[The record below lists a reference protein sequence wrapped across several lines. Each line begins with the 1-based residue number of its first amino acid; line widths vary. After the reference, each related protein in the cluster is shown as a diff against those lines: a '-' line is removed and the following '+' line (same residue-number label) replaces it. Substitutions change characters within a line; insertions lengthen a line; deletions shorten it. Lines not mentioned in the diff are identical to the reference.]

1 VPMSGNSFS
10 RRYSVVAETRRRW
23 SEAEKQSIVA
33 EAERSDANISAVA
46 RRHGIKPSLLFRWRR
61 LAREAQAYP
70 AAPAFVPVTL
80 ALPAT
85 YTETAAPEASSATS
99 PNTVPVRPDAERTRG
114 DDRIEI
120 ELGNGRFV
128 RVGAGLDID
137 ILKRIVDLVDRPAS
151 NGEAASGK
159 QSR

>member
-1 VPMSGNSFS
+1 MPMSGDRFP
-10 RRYSVVAETRRRW
+10 RRYSIVAETRRRW

-33 EAERSDANISAVA
+33 EAERPDANISAVA

-61 LAREAQAYP
+61 LAREAQACP
-70 AAPAFVPVTL
+70 AAPAFMPVTL

-85 YTETAAPEASSATS
+85 YTETAVPETS
-99 PNTVPVRPDAERTRG
+99 PVISSNMAPVRPDTERMPC

-128 RVGAGLDID
+128 RVGAGLDTD
-137 ILKRIVDLVDRPAS
+137 ILKRIIDLLDRPAS
-151 NGEAASGK
+151 NGEAASGRR
-159 QSR
+159 SR